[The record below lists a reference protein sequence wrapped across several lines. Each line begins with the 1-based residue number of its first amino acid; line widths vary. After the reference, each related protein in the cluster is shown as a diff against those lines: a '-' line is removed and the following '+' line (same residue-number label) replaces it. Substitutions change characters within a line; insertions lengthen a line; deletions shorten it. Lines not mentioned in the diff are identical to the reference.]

1 MSHDDDRSRYRWEP
15 FVTERENA
23 VALYTFLK
31 EFAQLRTRT
40 IRDIDSY
47 EQVIWTADVP
57 REDGCDCIAWHRDA
71 DGASDEIWLEI
82 RKPRLTRP
90 PEPPESVSAWVR
102 RDQLADSSLDIP
114 ELYTTSPGESV
125 DDLPLR
131 LEDHPEVE
139 DAWDTYVEDHWWTWA
154 ERDRR
159 EQEVQTIYTDLF
171 AMYQRQQRLGE
182 NFEIV
187 FGLGF
192 LTWNS
197 PDGHEVRRH
206 LTVARV
212 SIEFDAEDGTL
223 TVTPAGEG
231 ARPSLEQDMLD
242 PQYGPDPQE
251 LDSIEKE
258 LEKIGESVWAAGPLD
273 GLLKSWAHSVDA
285 RGEYSNAL
293 QPPTVTR
300 VDQTPMVHLAPALIL
315 RRRTERSYIRAF
327 EDIIAQLD
335 ADEPVPEGVSRFIGV
350 SKDQT
355 IGDATSKRGRSAPPD
370 EIYFPLPANDAQR
383 QIVERLATNQGVLVQ
398 GPPGTGKSHTIVNLI
413 CHALASGQRILVTSH
428 AARSLKVL
436 QGMIREKAPD
446 LAPLA
451 VVLLGDDRDALL
463 AMEESVQGIT
473 TRHNAWT
480 PMESQLTI
488 ADLETDLDKGRR
500 REAKILAD
508 LREIREQETLR
519 HDAKFGY
526 GGSPAQIADTLR
538 GEREALDWI
547 PDETLHDVELLGE
560 FDDARVDFVTLPRTL
575 ADAPEGI
582 DPPLPAA
589 QFRDLVS
596 LLRDARVGERE
607 SCGWDSLNEDGL
619 PIVDIAKLPPV
630 EAFERAVQRER
641 EARRAYE
648 GDESIR
654 QRSEYDA
661 LGRLPDQDRAK
672 FADGLREL
680 DQAVERIE
688 RRPLSWAG
696 PATKQILDG
705 AERTWPQLHEDTLA
719 AIRSINESAKWL
731 DANPISPE
739 PSSDLP
745 TLRADAKDL
754 HDHLITG
761 GGWGIGPLRAKVV
774 KRAGYIRELRIGGR
788 PCEHADAVSDLL
800 RRLDSELESRR
811 LRERWALYHES
822 TAATFTDLVAELEDL
837 CKPLEEAFKAQ
848 AISRELSAILRRTRR
863 IPEPDWSDR
872 ASLRRLSETLDA
884 VNSARRYE
892 GIRNAIDRKAED
904 ITQQLS
910 ATRLA
915 VGQAADPAAEDLKDA
930 VAARDAAAYS
940 AALQRAA
947 GNIETELLLR
957 RKWKLAAVLR
967 DAAPM
972 LADALAQ
979 TPDNNVWDERAADFE
994 RAWNWRRAYAWVT
1007 RLAAP
1012 DSEQQLRNELK
1023 RTKQDISRT
1032 LEQLA
1037 AEKAWAHCIDRMTE
1051 PERQHL
1057 IAWQQAIRRIG
1068 KGTGKYA
1075 SQHRRDARE
1084 HLNECRSAIPAWV
1097 MPLHRVAETIKP
1109 GSELFDIAI
1118 IDEASQSGPEAL
1130 LLAWLAKKIVVVGD
1144 DKQIHPTYAGINFED
1159 VNQLR
1164 YRHIRDIPHADAFGA
1179 QGGSFFDL
1187 AGIFFPDSIRLRE
1200 HFRCMPE
1207 IIQFSNNLSYRDGPL
1222 IPLRQYGAG
1231 RLEPTVVTR
1240 HVPDGYQQ
1248 GTASRAVNPPE
1259 AKAMVEEIARIC
1271 RDPTYDGKTIGVINL
1286 LGDDQAR
1293 MVEAGLISE
1302 IGPEEM
1308 ERRQL
1313 VCGDAYAFQGDE
1325 RDVMFLS
1332 MVSAPRDD
1340 RRIPAL
1346 VDQTAQQRF
1355 NVAASRARDQVFLF
1369 HTATLD
1375 SLSEARDCVRRQLLE
1390 YYLDPKVA
1398 MTDVLGLDAAELE
1411 RIALQTTREHGNQ
1424 PHPFDSWF
1432 ELDVL
1437 LPIARRG
1444 YRVIP
1449 QFETYGYRIDL
1460 VVEGMDGRL
1469 AVECDGDEWHG
1480 ADRYEADAARQRDL
1494 ERCGWVFWRVR
1505 ECVFRLDPDKA
1516 LDDLWE
1522 TLKRHRVFPK
1532 TEDEMRRK
1540 VATQALEKSS
1550 TARDS
1555 IDALAVENDQTFHVE
1570 GATSDI
1576 PSGRGL
1582 AEAAVTTSAEQLP
1595 AYAQTRGHAST
1606 DGGGA
1611 ILEVRSDY
1619 ATGKTRDSR
1628 PTKEWPETVPQFASP
1643 LSTSDP
1649 LSDDGRGEPSPGHH
1663 SEPTPTGTGKNDWLA
1678 PYAEWTTADTV
1689 PDPRYASQAE
1699 LVSLLTDVLGKE
1711 GPIVAIRAYRLINR
1725 ASGSRRLTGPARRA
1739 LNLASSATIRA
1750 GVVVAKNPLNLRGQA
1765 QLVLRMPG
1773 TPDVNVRERG
1783 PRELDELPSDEVAMM
1798 LRSLRERDR
1807 GLDQEQLKR
1816 QLLTVLGWVRLTP
1829 KVNEFLNRCVTL
1841 I

>member
-1 MSHDDDRSRYRWEP
+1 M
-15 FVTERENA
+15 TERENA

-31 EFAQLRTRT
+31 EFAQLRTRNVH
-40 IRDIDSY
+40 DIDNY
-47 EQVIWTADVP
+47 DQVIWVSDIP
-57 REDGCDCIAWHRDA
+57 REPGCDCIAWHRDA
-71 DGASDEIWLEI
+71 DGESDEIWLEI

-90 PEPPESVSAWVR
+90 PEPPESVNAWVR
-102 RDQLADSSLDIP
+102 RDQLEDSSLEIP
-114 ELYTTSPGESV
+114 ELYATLLGDCA
-125 DDLPLR
+125 DDPPLS
-131 LEDHPEVE
+131 LEDHPEVQG
-139 DAWDTYVEDHWWTWA
+139 AWDDYVGDYWWVWA
-154 ERDRR
+154 EEDRR
-159 EQEVQTIYTDLF
+159 EQTLLGFYSELHSIYL
-171 AMYQRQQRLGE
+171 RQQSLGE
-182 NFEIV
+182 TFEIV

-192 LTWNS
+192 LNWNT
-197 PDGHEVRRH
+197 PDSQTVRRH
-206 LTVARV
+206 LVVARV
-212 SIEFDAEDGTL
+212 SVEFDAEDGTL
-223 TVTPAGEG
+223 TVTPAGDG
-231 ARPSLEQDMLD
+231 ARPSLEKDILD
-242 PQYGPDPQE
+242 PQYGPDPLE
-251 LDSIEKE
+251 LASIEKE
-258 LEKIGESVWAAGPLD
+258 LEKIGESVWVAGPLD
-273 GLLKSWAHSVDA
+273 GVFKSWAHSVDA
-285 RGEYSNAL
+285 RGEYSASL
-293 QPPTVTR
+293 EPPDR
-300 VDQTPMVHLAPALIL
+300 AHANKSPLVHLAPALIL

-327 EDIIAQLD
+327 DDIIAQLED
-335 ADEPVPEGVSRFIGV
+335 DGRVPEGVSRFIGV
-350 SKDQT
+350 SSDQT
-355 IGDATSKRGRSAPPD
+355 IGDATSERSRSAPPD

-428 AARSLKVL
+428 TARSLKVL

-473 TRHNAWT
+473 TRHNTWT

-488 ADLETDLDKGRR
+488 ADLGTDLDKGRR
-500 REAKILAD
+500 REARILAD
-508 LREIREQETLR
+508 LRAIREQETIC

-526 GGSPAQIADTLR
+526 SGTLARIADTLR

-547 PDETLHDVELLGE
+547 TDKTLRDVELLGE
-560 FDDARVDFVTLPRTL
+560 FDDPGVGFVTLPWAL

-582 DPPLPAA
+582 EPPLSAA
-589 QFRDLVS
+589 QFRDLVT
-596 LLRDARVGERE
+596 LLRDAQVVERE
-607 SCGWDSLNEDGL
+607 SCGWSILDDDGK

-630 EAFERAVQRER
+630 EAFERAVQSEL
-641 EARRAYE
+641 EARRACE
-648 GDESIR
+648 DDASIR
-654 QRSEYDA
+654 RRPEYTA
-661 LGRLPDQDRAK
+661 LKTLPDQDRRK
-672 FADGLREL
+672 LADGLRGL
-680 DQAVERIE
+680 DRLVERVE
-688 RRPLSWAG
+688 RRPLPWTG
-696 PATKQILDG
+696 KATRQILTG
-705 AERTWPQLHEDTLA
+705 ADRTWRQLWEDTLA
-719 AIRSINESAKWL
+719 GIRLMSESVKWL
-731 DANPISPE
+731 DANPVSPE
-739 PSSDLP
+739 PTSDLL
-745 TLRADAKDL
+745 TLRVDAKDL
-754 HDHLITG
+754 HDHLIAG
-761 GGWGIGPLRAKVV
+761 GGWGFGPFRAKVV
-774 KRAGYIRELRIGGR
+774 KRAGYIRELRVGGR
-788 PCEHADAVSDLL
+788 RCEHADAVNDLL
-800 RRLDSELESRR
+800 SRLDSELESRR
-811 LRERWALYHES
+811 LRERWAPHHEL
-822 TAATFTDLVAELEDL
+822 TAATFTDLAAELEDH
-837 CKPLEEAFKAQ
+837 CEPLEEAFKALTK
-848 AISRELSAILRRTRR
+848 SRELSAILRRTQG

-872 ASLRRLSETLDA
+872 ASLRRLNKTLAAVDA
-884 VNSARRYE
+884 ARRYE
-892 GIRNAIDRKAED
+892 TIRNAIDRIAED
-904 ITQQLS
+904 IAQQLS

-915 VGQAADPAAEDLKDA
+915 ASKAADPAVKNLKDA
-930 VAARDAAAYS
+930 VAARDGAAYS
-940 AALQRAA
+940 AALERAA

-957 RKWKLAAVLR
+957 RKWKLAAVLH

-979 TPDNNVWDERAADFE
+979 TPENNVWDERAAVFE
-994 RAWNWRRAYAWVT
+994 RAWNWSRAHAWVT

-1012 DSEQQLRNELK
+1012 DSDQQLRDELR
-1023 RTKQDISRT
+1023 RTKQNISRT
-1032 LEQLA
+1032 REQLA
-1037 AEKAWAHCIDRMTE
+1037 AQKAWAHCINRMTE
-1051 PERQHL
+1051 PERRHL
-1057 IAWQQAIRRIG
+1057 VAWQQAIRSIG

-1075 SQHRRDARE
+1075 PQRRRDARE

-1144 DKQIHPTYAGINFED
+1144 DKQIHPSEVGINVEA

-1164 YRHIRDIPHADAFGA
+1164 DRHIRELPLADAFGA

-1187 AGIFFPDSIRLRE
+1187 AGIFFPSHIRLRE

-1259 AKAMVEEIARIC
+1259 AKTIVEEIARIC
-1271 RDPTYDGKTIGVINL
+1271 GDPTYDRKTIGVISL
-1286 LGDDQAR
+1286 LGEAQAR
-1293 MVEAGLISE
+1293 TIEKRLVEEL
-1302 IGPEEM
+1302 GPEEIQ
-1308 ERRQL
+1308 RRQII
-1313 VCGDAYAFQGDE
+1313 CGDAYAFQGDE

-1346 VDQTAQQRF
+1346 ADQTAQRRF
-1355 NVAASRARDQVFLF
+1355 NVAASRARDQVYLF

-1375 SLSEARDCVRRQLLE
+1375 DLSKAPDCVRRQLLE
-1390 YYLDPKVA
+1390 YYLDPRVA
-1398 MTDVLGLDAAELE
+1398 MTDVSGLDMAELE
-1411 RIALQTTREHGNQ
+1411 RIALQTTRQLGNQ

-1432 ELDVL
+1432 ELDVF

-1449 QFETYGYRIDL
+1449 QFEAYGYRIDL

-1480 ADRYEADAARQRDL
+1480 ADQYEKDAARQRDL
-1494 ERCGWVFWRVR
+1494 ERCGWEFWRVR

-1516 LDDLWE
+1516 LEDLWE
-1522 TLKRHRVFPK
+1522 TLKRRRVFPAA
-1532 TEDEMRRK
+1532 EDEMRRK
-1540 VATQALEKSS
+1540 VATQALEKPS

-1555 IDALAVENDQTFHVE
+1555 VDALAMENDQTFHVE
-1570 GATSDI
+1570 VATSDI
-1576 PSGRGL
+1576 PSGRSP
-1582 AEAAVTTSAEQLP
+1582 AEAAVTTSAEQQP
-1595 AYAQTRGHAST
+1595 AYAQTRGHEST

-1663 SEPTPTGTGKNDWLA
+1663 FEPTPTGTGKNDWLA

-1689 PDPRYASQAE
+1689 PDTRHASQAE
-1699 LVSLLTDVLGKE
+1699 LVSLLTDVVEQE

-1739 LNLASSATIRA
+1739 LNLASSAAIRA
-1750 GVVVAKNPLNLRGQA
+1750 GVVVARNPLNLRGQA

-1783 PRELDELPSDEVAMM
+1783 SRELDELPSDEVAMM

-1816 QLLTVLGWVRLTP
+1816 QILRLLRWVRLTP
-1829 KVNEFLNRCVTL
+1829 KVSAFLDRCIAL
-1841 I
+1841 M

>member
-1 MSHDDDRSRYRWEP
+1 MSHDDDISRYRWEP
-15 FVTERENA
+15 LVTDRENA

-31 EFAQLRTRT
+31 EFAQLRTRNV
-40 IRDIDSY
+40 RDIDNY
-47 EQVIWTADVP
+47 DQVIWVSDIP
-57 REDGCDCIAWHRDA
+57 REPGCDCIAWHRDA
-71 DGASDEIWLEI
+71 DGEPDEIWLEI

-90 PEPPESVSAWVR
+90 PDPPESVGAWVR
-102 RDQLADSSLDIP
+102 PDQLADSSLDIP
-114 ELYTTSPGESV
+114 ELYTTILGESAA
-125 DDLPLR
+125 DLPLS
-131 LEDHPEVE
+131 LEDHPEVQ
-139 DAWDTYVEDHWWTWA
+139 DAWDTYVEDYWWVWA
-154 ERDRR
+154 EEDRR

-182 NFEIV
+182 TFEIV

-212 SIEFDAEDGTL
+212 SIEFDTESGTL
-223 TVTPAGEG
+223 KVTPAGEG
-231 ARPSLEQDMLD
+231 ARPTLELDMLD
-242 PQYGPDPQE
+242 PQYGPDPLE

-273 GLLKSWAHSVDA
+273 GLLKSWVHSADA
-285 RGEYSNAL
+285 RGEYSTAL
-293 QPPTVTR
+293 EPPDR
-300 VDQTPMVHLAPALIL
+300 AHADKSPLVHLAPALIL

-327 EDIIAQLD
+327 DDIIAQLED
-335 ADEPVPEGVSRFIGV
+335 GGQVPEGVSRFIGI
-350 SKDQT
+350 SSDQT
-355 IGDATSKRGRSAPPD
+355 ISDATSERGRSAPPD
-370 EIYFPLPANDAQR
+370 EIHFPLPANDAQR

-473 TRHNAWT
+473 TRHNTWT

-500 REAKILAD
+500 REAKVLAD
-508 LREIREQETLR
+508 LRAIREQETFR

-526 GGSPAQIADTLR
+526 SGTLARIADTLR
-538 GEREALDWI
+538 GEREGLDWI
-547 PDETLHDVELLGE
+547 PDETLNDVEKL
-560 FDDARVDFVTLPRTL
+560 DDLDDPGVGFVTLPWAL

-582 DPPLPAA
+582 EPPLSAA

-596 LLRDARVGERE
+596 LLRNARVGERE
-607 SCGWDSLNEDGL
+607 SCGWAILDDDGL
-619 PIVDIAKLPPV
+619 PIVDIAKLPAV
-630 EAFERAVQRER
+630 HAFERAVEAER
-641 EARRAYE
+641 KARTACEGYE
-648 GDESIR
+648 LIR

-661 LGRLPDQDRAK
+661 LGRLPVQDSRK

-680 DQAVERIE
+680 DRSVERIN
-688 RRPLSWAG
+688 RRPLPWTG
-696 PATKQILDG
+696 PATKQILTG
-705 AERTWPQLHEDTLA
+705 NERTWRQLREESLA
-719 AIRSINESAKWL
+719 AIRSMNESAKWL
-731 DANPISPE
+731 DANPVSPE
-739 PSSDLP
+739 PSSDLL

-754 HDHLITG
+754 LDHLITG
-761 GGWGIGPLRAKVV
+761 GGWGIGPFRAKVV

-788 PCEHADAVSDLL
+788 PCEHADAVNDLL

-811 LRERWALYHES
+811 LRERWAPYHEF
-822 TAATFTDLVAELEDL
+822 TAATFTELVAELEDL
-837 CKPLEEAFKAQ
+837 CEPLEEAFTSLT
-848 AISRELSAILRRTRR
+848 ISRELSATVQRTRNC
-863 IPEPDWSDR
+863 PEPDWSDR
-872 ASLRRLSETLDA
+872 ASLSQLSETLSAIDA
-884 VNSARRYE
+884 VRRYE
-892 GIRNAIDRKAED
+892 SIRNTIDRKAEE
-904 ITQQLS
+904 IAQQLS

-915 VGQAADPAAEDLKDA
+915 TGQTADHAAEDLKDA
-930 VAARDAAAYS
+930 VTTRNAAAYS
-940 AALQRAA
+940 AALERTKVS
-947 GNIETELLLR
+947 IETETLLR
-957 RKWKLAAVLR
+957 RRQKMFWALDAGAPKLAADLAER
-967 DAAPM
+967 PHDGMWDA
-972 LADALAQ
+972 
-979 TPDNNVWDERAADFE
+979 RAADFE
-994 RAWNWRRAYAWVT
+994 RAWNWRRAHDWHT
-1007 RLAAP
+1007 RLTAP
-1012 DSEQQLRNELK
+1012 DSDQQFRDELK
-1023 RTKQDISRT
+1023 RTKLDIART
-1032 LEQLA
+1032 HQQLA
-1037 AEKAWAHCIDRMTE
+1037 AQKAWTHCINRMTE

-1057 IAWQQAIRRIG
+1057 VAWQQAIRRIG

-1075 SQHRRDARE
+1075 PQHRRHARE
-1084 HLNECRSAIPAWV
+1084 HLNESRSAIPAWV

-1144 DKQIHPTYAGINFED
+1144 DKQIHPTDAGINVEA

-1164 YRHIRDIPHADAFGA
+1164 DRYIRDLRHADAFGA
-1179 QGGSFFDL
+1179 QGGSFFDI
-1187 AGIFFPDSIRLRE
+1187 AEIFFPDRIRLRE

-1207 IIQFSNNLSYRDGPL
+1207 IIQFSNNLSYRDEPL
-1222 IPLRQYGAG
+1222 IPLRQYGTG

-1248 GTASRAVNPPE
+1248 GRASQAVNLPE
-1259 AKAMVEEIARIC
+1259 AKAIVEEIAKIC
-1271 RDPTYDGKTIGVINL
+1271 GDPAYKGKTIGVISL
-1286 LGDDQAR
+1286 LGEAQAHTINECLQR
-1293 MVEAGLISE
+1293 E
-1302 IGPEEM
+1302 IEPEEM

-1332 MVSAPRDD
+1332 MVSAPQDNRPV
-1340 RRIPAL
+1340 RAL
-1346 VDQTAQQRF
+1346 TDQQSQRRF
-1355 NVAASRARDQVFLF
+1355 NVAASRARDQIYLF
-1369 HTATLD
+1369 HTATLED
-1375 SLSEARDCVRRQLLE
+1375 LSRAPDCVRRQLLE
-1390 YYLDPKVA
+1390 YYRDPKVA
-1398 MTDVLGLDAAELE
+1398 MTDVSGLDVPELE
-1411 RIALQTTREHGNQ
+1411 RIALQTHRQRGNQ

-1432 ELDVL
+1432 ELDVYL
-1437 LPIARRG
+1437 HIVRRG

-1449 QFETYGYRIDL
+1449 QFEAYGYRIDL

-1480 ADRYEADAARQRDL
+1480 ADRYEEDAARQRDL
-1494 ERCGWVFWRVR
+1494 ERCGWEFWRVR
-1505 ECVFRLDPDKA
+1505 ESVFRLNPDEA
-1516 LDDLWE
+1516 LEDLWE
-1522 TLKRHRVFPK
+1522 TLKRRRVFPK

-1555 IDALAVENDQTFHVE
+1555 VDALAVENDQSFHVE

-1582 AEAAVTTSAEQLP
+1582 AEAAVTTSAEQQP
-1595 AYAQTRGHAST
+1595 AYARTRGHAST

-1628 PTKEWPETVPQFASP
+1628 PTKEWPETIPQFASP

-1649 LSDDGRGEPSPGHH
+1649 LSDDGRGEPSPGHL

-1689 PDPRYASQAE
+1689 PDPRHASQAE
-1699 LVSLLTDVLGKE
+1699 LVSLLKDVLEQE

-1739 LNLASSATIRA
+1739 LNLASSAAIRA
-1750 GVVVAKNPLNLRGQA
+1750 GVVVASNPFDLSGQA

-1773 TPDVNVRERG
+1773 AASVDVRERG
-1783 PRELDELPSDEVAMM
+1783 PRELDEVPPDEVATM
-1798 LRSLRERDR
+1798 LRSIREKDPE
-1807 GLDQEQLKR
+1807 LDQEQLKR
-1816 QLLTVLGWVRLTP
+1816 QILILLRWVRLTP
-1829 KVNEFLNRCVTL
+1829 KVSAFLDRCIAL
-1841 I
+1841 M